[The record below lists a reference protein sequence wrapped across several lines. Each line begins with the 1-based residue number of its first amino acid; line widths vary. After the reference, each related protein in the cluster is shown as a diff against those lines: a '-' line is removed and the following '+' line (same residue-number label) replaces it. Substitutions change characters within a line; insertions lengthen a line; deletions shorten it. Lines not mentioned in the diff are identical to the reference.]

1 MKPLLL
7 CVAGCLL
14 QGAAAGCNKNKHC
27 SDDEFCYSTT
37 SGGACSNKNCACE
50 ACDGFGQPG
59 FGSSDENCDRY
70 ESRCTYAC
78 DGSDYPATAPA
89 PTPRPTPQPQAAPA
103 PTPRPTEGT
112 STGTGVSCSKN
123 KHCED
128 GEFCKADGIADECF
142 VCYYPG
148 DLVPGSTACNRY
160 ENVCNGYACDGS
172 DWDRYPTPR
181 PSPRPT
187 SRPTHSQ
194 RPTPRPSPRPTSRPT
209 LRPTPMP
216 TVSLRP
222 TLRPT
227 HSQRPTPRPSPRP
240 TPTPTGSITGYVM
253 TDSKIFTAKNAWLAN
268 PAAAEATYG
277 HISTWDTSAVTN
289 MENLFC
295 AQYCWNSNSAA
306 ASFNEDIG
314 AWDTSGVTSMTK
326 TFYRASAFN
335 QDLGEWAVH
344 GITTN
349 KGMQQMFYGAS
360 AFDQDLGWCVDDEVN
375 INTAFVSTKCA
386 STSCGVVQKDENGQ
400 CRMPTPRPQSAP
412 TPRPQSAPTPR
423 PQFASTPRPTPQP
436 HAAPAPTPRPI
447 PQPTRRP
454 TPRPAPSP
462 TAKVW
467 STGTGTGVSC
477 SKNKHCG
484 DEEFCN
490 AEANE
495 CFVCYYPGDLDPD
508 STACD
513 RYENAC
519 VGYGACD
526 GSDVTGGGGQGDS
539 GQGDSSTAGESAG
552 GGVFKLLAADAD
564 TYDQFGI
571 SVGID
576 GATVVIGA
584 YKAGV
589 GGAVYVYRTTNGG
602 VTYSQVAKLTA
613 ADAAMADYFG
623 YSVAIDGNTIVVGAY
638 GDGSGAVTAGEGS
651 VYVFRTTNGVA
662 YSQVA
667 KFSATDT
674 AYGDW
679 FGYSVAIDGDT
690 IVVGAPYK
698 SSRTGAAYVFR
709 TSDGGATYGQVA
721 KLKANDGRVRDLFGW
736 SVAIAG
742 GTVVIGAYDAG
753 TSGAAYVYR
762 TTDGGATY
770 VTKLTA
776 GWGAYGDQFG
786 RSVAIDGDT
795 IVAGAPGD
803 RGVGSNSGSVSVL
816 QTTDGGATY
825 DVVAKLTAPDAA
837 SYDYFGMSVAIA
849 GGTVVVGA
857 PDHNGESG
865 AVYVYRGATYD
876 QVAKL
881 TASNGAPEDR
891 FGTSVAV
898 GGENVVVGAPGTIG
912 GDYSDGSGVAYVF
925 GEEELSGG
933 AGAATASAGAIFG
946 VIVAVAVAVLVAR
959 SALLRF
965 RSQRRASERAAADA
979 EDFKLEAAL
988 SDAADEMAVPEKQA
1002 AP

>member
-1 MKPLLL
+1 
-7 CVAGCLL
+7 
-14 QGAAAGCNKNKHC
+14 
-27 SDDEFCYSTT
+27 
-37 SGGACSNKNCACE
+37 
-50 ACDGFGQPG
+50 
-59 FGSSDENCDRY
+59 
-70 ESRCTYAC
+70 
-78 DGSDYPATAPA
+78 
-89 PTPRPTPQPQAAPA
+89 
-103 PTPRPTEGT
+103 
-112 STGTGVSCSKN
+112 
-123 KHCED
+123 
-128 GEFCKADGIADECF
+128 
-142 VCYYPG
+142 
-148 DLVPGSTACNRY
+148 
-160 ENVCNGYACDGS
+160 
-172 DWDRYPTPR
+172 
-181 PSPRPT
+181 
-187 SRPTHSQ
+187 
-194 RPTPRPSPRPTSRPT
+194 
-209 LRPTPMP
+209 
-216 TVSLRP
+216 
-222 TLRPT
+222 
-227 HSQRPTPRPSPRP
+227 
-240 TPTPTGSITGYVM
+240 
-253 TDSKIFTAKNAWLAN
+253 
-268 PAAAEATYG
+268 
-277 HISTWDTSAVTN
+277 
-289 MENLFC
+289 
-295 AQYCWNSNSAA
+295 
-306 ASFNEDIG
+306 
-314 AWDTSGVTSMTK
+314 
-326 TFYRASAFN
+326 
-335 QDLGEWAVH
+335 
-344 GITTN
+344 
-349 KGMQQMFYGAS
+349 
-360 AFDQDLGWCVDDEVN
+360 
-375 INTAFVSTKCA
+375 
-386 STSCGVVQKDENGQ
+386 
-400 CRMPTPRPQSAP
+400 
-412 TPRPQSAPTPR
+412 
-423 PQFASTPRPTPQP
+423 
-436 HAAPAPTPRPI
+436 
-447 PQPTRRP
+447 
-454 TPRPAPSP
+454 
-462 TAKVW
+462 
-467 STGTGTGVSC
+467 
-477 SKNKHCG
+477 
-484 DEEFCN
+484 
-490 AEANE
+490 
-495 CFVCYYPGDLDPD
+495 
-508 STACD
+508 
-513 RYENAC
+513 
-519 VGYGACD
+519 
-526 GSDVTGGGGQGDS
+526 
-539 GQGDSSTAGESAG
+539 
-552 GGVFKLLAADAD
+552 
-564 TYDQFGI
+564 
-571 SVGID
+571 
-576 GATVVIGA
+576 
-584 YKAGV
+584 
-589 GGAVYVYRTTNGG
+589 
-602 VTYSQVAKLTA
+602 VAKLTA

-623 YSVAIDGNTIVVGAY
+623 FSVAIDGNTIVVGAY

-679 FGYSVAIDGDT
+679 LGYSVAIDGDT

-736 SVAIAG
+736 SVAISG
-742 GTVVIGAYDAG
+742 GTVVVGAYDAG

-786 RSVAIDGDT
+786 RSVAVDGDT
-795 IVAGAPGD
+795 IVCGAPGD

-816 QTTDGGATY
+816 QTTDGGASY

-988 SDAADEMAVPEKQA
+988 SDAADEMEVPEKQA

>member
-1 MKPLLL
+1 M
-7 CVAGCLL
+7 
-14 QGAAAGCNKNKHC
+14 
-27 SDDEFCYSTT
+27 T
-37 SGGACSNKNCACE
+37 SGKI
-50 ACDGFGQPG
+50 
-59 FGSSDENCDRY
+59 R
-70 ESRCTYAC
+70 
-78 DGSDYPATAPA
+78 
-89 PTPRPTPQPQAAPA
+89 
-103 PTPRPTEGT
+103 
-112 STGTGVSCSKN
+112 
-123 KHCED
+123 
-128 GEFCKADGIADECF
+128 IA
-142 VCYYPG
+142 V
-148 DLVPGSTACNRY
+148 AR
-160 ENVCNGYACDGS
+160 
-172 DWDRYPTPR
+172 
-181 PSPRPT
+181 
-187 SRPTHSQ
+187 
-194 RPTPRPSPRPTSRPT
+194 
-209 LRPTPMP
+209 
-216 TVSLRP
+216 
-222 TLRPT
+222 
-227 HSQRPTPRPSPRP
+227 
-240 TPTPTGSITGYVM
+240 
-253 TDSKIFTAKNAWLAN
+253 WLAD
-268 PAAAEATYG
+268 ATAAEATYG
-277 HISTWDTSAVTN
+277 HISTWETGAVTD
-289 MENLFC
+289 MSKLFC
-295 AQYCWNSNSAA
+295 VRQDWMEGDSYQDNCVLSTS
-306 ASFNEDIG
+306 SFNEDIG
-314 AWDTSGVTSMTK
+314 AWDTSGVTSMG
-326 TFYRASAFN
+326 S
-335 QDLGEWAVH
+335 
-344 GITTN
+344 
-349 KGMQQMFYGAS
+349 MFYYAS
-360 AFDQDLGWCVDDEVN
+360 AFDQDLGWCLDDGVN
-375 INTAFVSTKCA
+375 QAYAFWYTPCSSTW
-386 STSCGVVQKDENGQ
+386 CGVEQKDRDECQ
-400 CRMPTPRPQSAP
+400 MPTPRPVPQP
-412 TPRPQSAPTPR
+412 TPRPTSVLLPVPTLR
-423 PQFASTPRPTPQP
+423 PA
-436 HAAPAPTPRPI
+436 PRPI
-447 PQPTRRP
+447 TQL
-454 TPRPAPSP
+454 A
-462 TAKVW
+462 
-467 STGTGTGVSC
+467 
-477 SKNKHCG
+477 
-484 DEEFCN
+484 
-490 AEANE
+490 
-495 CFVCYYPGDLDPD
+495 
-508 STACD
+508 
-513 RYENAC
+513 
-519 VGYGACD
+519 
-526 GSDVTGGGGQGDS
+526 
-539 GQGDSSTAGESAG
+539 
-552 GGVFKLLAADAD
+552 FKLLAADAD
-564 TYDQFGI
+564 MYDQFGI

-679 FGYSVAIDGDT
+679 FGYSVAIDGEK

-753 TSGAAYVYR
+753 TAGAAYVYR
-762 TTDGGATY
+762 TTDGGATD

-898 GGENVVVGAPGTIG
+898 DGENVVVGAAGTIG

-959 SALLRF
+959 SALLRS

-979 EDFKLEAAL
+979 EDVKLEAAL